1 MGSEVELEIAPSP
14 AEEDDDDDMFNTDR
28 FNAAVSMSLQFGFSK
43 LTSSSSLNLE
53 GSNLE
58 DARRRC
64 ATAAES
70 RFARENN
77 DFDVDDYRM
86 EFYSDDSN
94 SSAEA
99 PPSQSKKKGKVAIKS
114 SLKMA
119 MTMSELRQNKR
130 EHRKTLLAA
139 RRANKKEEQE
149 MIRVLGRRLTH
160 VSFRMILC
168 CVASFWGFKH
178 RQKGHPLL

>member
-1 MGSEVELEIAPSP
+1 MAPSP
-14 AEEDDDDDMFNTDR
+14 AEEDDNDDVFNIDR
-28 FNAAVSMSLQFGFSK
+28 FNAAVEMSLQFGFSK
-43 LTSSSSLNLE
+43 LTSSSSLNL
-53 GSNLE
+53 GGLNLE

-70 RFARENN
+70 RFARENK

-86 EFYSDDSN
+86 EFDSDDSN

-99 PPSQSKKKGKVAIKS
+99 PPSQSEKKGKVAIKS

-160 VSFRMILC
+160 VSFCTILC
-168 CVASFWGFKH
+168 YIASFWGFKH